1 MEIIKVENLRKYF
14 PVQKSFI
21 EVLLSKRLEFV
32 KAVDGVSFEIK
43 KGEVLALVG
52 ESGCGKT
59 TTGRI
64 LVGLEQPTDG
74 RIYFKGKDITKLS
87 GEESRSIRRHI
98 QMIFQDP
105 YASLNPKMTIGEH
118 LEEPLLIHD
127 LASKDEAKEMAIQ
140 MLERVGLIPAEEFY
154 SRLPYQL
161 SGGQRQRVAIA
172 RAMILKPEFV
182 VADEPVS
189 MIDVSLRA
197 SILEL
202 LMSFKNEY
210 QLSMLFITHDLSVAK
225 LVGDKIAV
233 MYLGK
238 IVEIGRVEDVINNPK
253 HPYTAALLSAVPSFI
268 KRRFKV
274 EIRGDVPDPKN
285 PPSGCR
291 FHPRCPFAKDVCKR
305 EEPKL
310 VEVEPEHYVACH
322 YPIEDDDLR
331 RLKLE
336 ESFWELRS

>member
-1 MEIIKVENLRKYF
+1 MEIIRVENLKKYF

-21 EVLLSKRLEFV
+21 EVLLAKKLDYV
-32 KAVDGVSFEIK
+32 KAVDGVSFEIR

-74 RIYFKGKDITKLS
+74 RIYFKGKDVTKIS
-87 GEESRSIRRHI
+87 DDESRKLKRHI

-127 LASKDEAKEMAIQ
+127 LATKDEAKAITLQ

-154 SRLPYQL
+154 RRLPYQL

-225 LVGDKIAV
+225 LVGDRIAV

-238 IVEIGRVEDVINNPK
+238 IVEIGRVKDVINNPK
-253 HPYTAALLSAVPSFI
+253 HPYTFALLSAVPSFI
-268 KRRFKV
+268 KKRFKI

-291 FHPRCPFAKDVCKR
+291 FHPRCPFAKDVCR
-305 EEPKL
+305 LEEPEL
-310 VEVEPEHYVACH
+310 LEVEYDHYVACH
-322 YPIEDDDLR
+322 YPLSE
-331 RLKLE
+331 LKI
-336 ESFWELRS
+336 FTHQ

>member
-1 MEIIKVENLRKYF
+1 MEVVKVENLKKYF

-21 EVLLSKRLEFV
+21 EVLLSRKLEFV
-32 KAVDGVSFEIK
+32 RAVDGISFSIDR
-43 KGEVLALVG
+43 GDVLALVG

-64 LVGLEQPTDG
+64 LVGLERPTDG
-74 RIYFKGKDITKLS
+74 RILFKGRDITKVKDL
-87 GEESRSIRRHI
+87 RKIRRQI

-127 LASKDEAKEMAIQ
+127 LATKTEAKEMAIQ
-140 MLERVGLIPAEEFY
+140 MLERVGLTPPHEFY
-154 SRLPYQL
+154 SRYPYQL

-197 SILEL
+197 SILDL

-210 QLSMLFITHDLSVAK
+210 KLSMLFISHDLSVAK
-225 LVGDKIAV
+225 IVGDRIAV

-238 IVEIGRVEDVINNPK
+238 IVEIGDVDSVINDPK
-253 HPYTAALLSAVPSFI
+253 HPYTAALLSAVPSFV
-268 KRRFKV
+268 KKRFKV
-274 EIRGDVPDPKN
+274 EIAGDVPDPKN

-291 FHPRCPFAKDVCKR
+291 FHPRCPFAQKICSE
-305 EEPKL
+305 EEPKMEK
-310 VEVEPEHYVACH
+310 VGEDHYVACH
-322 YPIEDDDLR
+322 FTLQ
-331 RLKLE
+331 L
-336 ESFWELRS
+336 